1 METTHLQRFKQ
12 ELSTNY
18 RNTNGWIFHYIMN
31 FFIYLGVL
39 VSKSNSALHGV
50 GKSKK
55 HINKV
60 DQVGIRSLSLQWD
73 EKENTPE
80 TAKQLLHPGKLTFWT
95 PTMEV
100 WTLIFLFKAGWF
112 LRFHPWIFQGWHHHG
127 DAVVPQHFQF
137 LHLVVEF
144 CQ

>member
-1 METTHLQRFKQ
+1 
-12 ELSTNY
+12 
-18 RNTNGWIFHYIMN
+18 MN
-31 FFIYLGVL
+31 FFIYLGVF

-95 PTMEV
+95 QQ
-100 WTLIFLFKAGWF
+100 WRFGHWF
-112 LRFHPWIFQGWHHHG
+112 SFSRLG
-127 DAVVPQHFQF
+127 DF
-137 LHLVVEF
+137 
-144 CQ
+144 